1 MGRLHILMGNDD
13 QNLIYCLVGNEGKRT
28 QSSDLENSLNGRT
41 RNVRLLINCDNVLII
56 LEVLLKKN

>member
-1 MGRLHILMGNDD
+1 MGNDD